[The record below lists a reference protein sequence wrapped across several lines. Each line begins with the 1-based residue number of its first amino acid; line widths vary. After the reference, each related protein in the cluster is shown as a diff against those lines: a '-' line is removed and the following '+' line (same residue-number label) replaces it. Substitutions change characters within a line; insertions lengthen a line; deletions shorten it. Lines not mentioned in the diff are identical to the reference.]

1 MATKRRRPSEEE
13 DDLTK
18 EKVMQSEPSG
28 LGKTLL
34 TSKPTEKDTSDEKQ
48 RKGSFYKSVY

>member
-1 MATKRRRPSEEE
+1 MATKRKRPSEEE

-18 EKVMQSEPSG
+18 EKVMQNEPSG

-34 TSKPTEKDTSDEKQ
+34 TSKPTKEEQ
-48 RKGSFYKSVY
+48 RKSSFYKPVY

>member
-1 MATKRRRPSEEE
+1 MAKKRRRPSEEE

-18 EKVMQSEPSG
+18 EKVLQNEPSG

-34 TSKPTEKDTSDEKQ
+34 TSKPTEEETSDEKQ
-48 RKGSFYKSVY
+48 RKTGFYKPVY

>member
-34 TSKPTEKDTSDEKQ
+34 TSKPTKEDTSDEKQ
-48 RKGSFYKSVY
+48 RKSSFYKSVY